1 MIGARLLVLGI
12 GLGFLG
18 AACGA
23 KGSGGST
30 GTGGTTDP
38 CGAGQMTCNGSCVNI
53 QTDSQNCGTCQLA
66 CDTGTVCQGGTCVCA
81 TGFVSCSGQCI
92 SSNTDHCGTSC
103 AACPSGNVCD
113 DGQCSSSCGSG
124 STMCGDHAC
133 SSDSDSAHCGTG
145 CTVCTGGATCVNGSC
160 TGGASTGGTTGTG
173 GGTPTGG
180 ATGTGGSGSAGTSGT
195 GGTGAGGNGTAN
207 QPVLV
212 TSANNAYWKTSGT
225 LSTVTSGTAT
235 VTVNDTSAMQSWEGF
250 GGAFNELGWLALSTL
265 SSSDQSKAID
275 ALFGSDAAH
284 FAVGRIPIGAS
295 DYSCALSSGS
305 TFVSTK
311 SSCDFMK
318 SRYTDDE
325 GGSDP
330 TMANFS
336 ITRDSQS
343 LIPYVKAALQAN
355 SSLRLWASPWTPPT
369 WMKTGP
375 FTATNGDNKTTTS
388 NFDSGN
394 MKSDSATLTAYSL
407 YLRTWVKTYLAQG
420 IKIEAISAQNE
431 PTYAQDYP
439 SCIWTTSTYTTFIG
453 QLGQDIAKD
462 KASGGPD
469 THILLGTMSN
479 SNDGSFV
486 SAVMGN
492 ATAKAYPK
500 VLGYQWGM
508 EGSVSG
514 DKSKYGL
521 PIWQTEHRCGNYPGF
536 SVSNPTPMGSFN
548 STMAPNDWNYGWE
561 TWELI
566 RGWIGAGVTSYSAWN
581 MVLDTVGLGID
592 TARVWPQDSLL
603 TVNTSSKT
611 LTLTPAYYVFR
622 HCSQYVQPGATV
634 VGTTGGEALA
644 WKNPDGSLVTVM
656 YNSGSA
662 TTYTVAIAGKKVQ
675 FAMPS
680 QGWAT
685 VYMPAS

>member
-1 MIGARLLVLGI
+1 MSRARLLVFGF
-12 GLGFLG
+12 GLAFLA
-18 AACGA
+18 AACAA
-23 KGSGGST
+23 KGTGGST

-38 CGAGQMTCNGSCVNI
+38 CGSGQMTCNGSCVNVL
-53 QTDSQNCGTCQLA
+53 TDNQNCGTCGLV
-66 CDTGTVCQGGTCVCA
+66 CDTDAVCQGGTCVA
-81 TGFVSCSGQCI
+81 GGSTG
-92 SSNTDHCGTSC
+92 GTT
-103 AACPSGNVCD
+103 
-113 DGQCSSSCGSG
+113 GSG
-124 STMCGDHAC
+124 GSG
-133 SSDSDSAHCGTG
+133 
-145 CTVCTGGATCVNGSC
+145 TGGATTG
-160 TGGASTGGTTGTG
+160 TGGNTPTGGTTGTG
-173 GGTPTGG
+173 GTTATGG
-180 ATGTGGSGSAGTSGT
+180 TTGTGGSGSAGTTGTGNGGTTGT
-195 GGTGAGGNGTAN
+195 GGTGTTN

-212 TSANNAYWKTSGT
+212 TSAASGYWKTTGT
-225 LSTVTSGTAT
+225 LTTVTSGTAT
-235 VTVNDTSAMQSWEGF
+235 VTVNDTSTMQNWEGF

-265 SSSDQSKAID
+265 SASDQSKAID

-284 FAVGRIPIGAS
+284 FAVGRVPIGAS
-295 DYSCALSSGS
+295 DYSCALSGS

-318 SRYTDDE
+318 SRYTADE

-330 TMANFS
+330 TMANFT
-336 ITRDSQS
+336 IARDGQA

-375 FTATNGDNKTTTS
+375 FTATNGDNKTTMS

-394 MKSDSATLTAYSL
+394 MKSDTATLTAYSL
-407 YLRTWVKTYLAQG
+407 YLRTWVKAYLQQG

-469 THILLGTMSN
+469 THIMLGTMSN

-521 PIWQTEHRCGNYPGF
+521 PIWETEHRCGNYPGF

-581 MVLDTVGLGID
+581 MVLDTIGLGID

-603 TVNTSSKT
+603 TVNTSTKT

-634 VGTTGGEALA
+634 VGTSGGEALA

-662 TTYTVAIAGKKVQ
+662 MTYTVAIGGKKVQ
-675 FAMPS
+675 FAMPA